1 MVHKGAY
8 ESKHGQGIKVLTLK
22 KMLQRL
28 PLAHAHVKTANTSE
42 NLLLNEIRQMI
53 HSLYWEK
60 EMTKKVYNNVMYSIK
75 LWNRMDTI
83 FMFMNSKNSR
93 TSETITQSYR

>member
-8 ESKHGQGIKVLTLK
+8 ESKHGQGIKILTLK

-28 PLAHAHVKTANTSE
+28 PLARAQVKTANTSE
-42 NLLLNEIRQMI
+42 NLLNEIRQMI

-60 EMTKKVYNNVMYSIK
+60 EMTKKAYNNVMYSIK
-75 LWNRMDTI
+75 L
-83 FMFMNSKNSR
+83 
-93 TSETITQSYR
+93 